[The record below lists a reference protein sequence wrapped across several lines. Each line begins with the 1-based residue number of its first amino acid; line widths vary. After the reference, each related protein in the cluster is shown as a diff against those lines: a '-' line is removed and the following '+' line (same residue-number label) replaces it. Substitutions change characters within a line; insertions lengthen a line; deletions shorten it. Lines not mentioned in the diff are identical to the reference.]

1 MESTKVVY
9 KLIDFTRFYGRTLCI
24 LYKGTGK
31 LPSIWIRSYPCLSL
45 SLLIR
50 EHYRFACGCA
60 ACEADYPSLA
70 AGLASKPLIMVRGMD
85 GERGKVEELGET
97 NFFLALKERNPAFL
111 ILNQCCDR

>member
-1 MESTKVVY
+1 MISPVFMEELCVFCTKALVS
-9 KLIDFTRFYGRTLCI
+9 F
-24 LYKGTGK
+24 
-31 LPSIWIRSYPCLSL
+31 LPSGSALILVSL